1 MPTWKK
7 ICLDLAVL
15 VALGVAVNT
24 PGTELVC
31 STGTA
36 PGILSSTL
44 YISNRSRR
52 NAPLTTDGAGPSR
65 QIRLGD

>member
-31 STGTA
+31 PTGTA
-36 PGILSSTL
+36 PGIHSPHVSANFPPPT
-44 YISNRSRR
+44 
-52 NAPLTTDGAGPSR
+52 GG
-65 QIRLGD
+65 